1 MADSAKA
8 HDERPP
14 MPLWGQKARRLAK
27 AVWPVFMGMWFI
39 GLLAQL
45 VGWILGADGDDL
57 QRTFRDSMP
66 WALIGWPFAIGYAVA
81 LVLVAIGAVGWL
93 AGSFAAGFNEPREK

>member
-1 MADSAKA
+1 MARAVPEDSAELMKKL
-8 HDERPP
+8 RPC
-14 MPLWGQKARRLAK
+14 LQVCGL
-27 AVWPVFMGMWFI
+27 WPVFMGMWLI
-39 GLLAQL
+39 GLLAQM

-57 QRTFRDSMP
+57 QRIFRDSMP